1 MAYNTKDQTIKIMKT
16 CSTNERKPRKK
27 TEKQI
32 FQAKSYTRK
41 CINNKKK
48 CKCK

>member
-1 MAYNTKDQTIKIMKT
+1 MHNTKDQMMKTLKT
-16 CSTNERKPRKK
+16 CSMKERTPKKK

-32 FQAKSYTRK
+32 FQAKSYSRK

-48 CKCK
+48 CQCK

>member
-1 MAYNTKDQTIKIMKT
+1 MHNSKEQMIKIMKT
-16 CSTNERKPRKK
+16 CSAQERVPKKK

-32 FQAKSYTRK
+32 FQAKSYSRK

-48 CKCK
+48 CNCK